1 MRERPRLA
9 RRPEDGM
16 IAGVAA
22 GVAETYGIDV
32 TLVRLAFV
40 AVAVMSAGTALV
52 AYLLAA
58 VLMPREDDTPGIK
71 SVRRGVDDLVTR
83 GRTLYDET
91 RKVIDRDE
99 TRRVTDRP
107 GGGSDIGSTG
117 IDADVPPA
125 ADARTADDAR
135 TRVPPA
141 GGPPV

>member
-22 GVAETYGIDV
+22 GVAERYGIDV

-58 VLMPREDDTPGIK
+58 VLMPREDDTPGID
-71 SVRRGVDDLVTR
+71 SVRHGVDDLVTR

-91 RKVIDRDE
+91 RKLIDRSGGTASRGTE
-99 TRRVTDRP
+99 T
-107 GGGSDIGSTG
+107 
-117 IDADVPPA
+117 DVQSPI
-125 ADARTADDAR
+125 DARTADDATT

>member
-9 RRPEDGM
+9 RRPDDGM

-22 GVAETYGIDV
+22 GVAERYGIDV

-58 VLMPREDDTPGIK
+58 LLMPREDDTPGID
-71 SVRRGVDDLVTR
+71 SLRHGVDDLVTR

-91 RKVIDRDE
+91 RKVIDR
-99 TRRVTDRP
+99 P
-107 GGGSDIGSTG
+107 GGTASSGTDTGMPSTT
-117 IDADVPPA
+117 
-125 ADARTADDAR
+125 DARTTDDATT